1 MGIDMNDIDYELIE
15 HYFSG
20 QMTPEELVAFE
31 NRRQADPE
39 FREMVATWSDV
50 SDTLRQS
57 LQADPQREALI
68 QTLQSNRYQFQEKGK
83 IVSIRRLMAAAAS
96 VAVLIAALMYWS
108 PWKKDLYSQYA
119 IEEMISP
126 AERGSVKDSL
136 AQQAAEQFNHH
147 HYKAAIVTLDK
158 LLADQPGDAY
168 ARYYRGLSYLE
179 DDQPEKARPDLE
191 AIYNGES
198 VFKYEGAFFTA
209 LSYLKEK
216 NIAKCK
222 EWLLKIPES
231 AENYDKAQELLG
243 DIE

>member
-1 MGIDMNDIDYELIE
+1 MGTDMNDIDYELIE

-20 QMTPEELVAFE
+20 RMTEEELAAFE
-31 NRRQADPE
+31 SRRQADPE

-50 SDTLRQS
+50 SNTLRQS
-57 LQADPQREALI
+57 LQADPQRDALV
-68 QTLQSNRYQFQEKGK
+68 QTLQSNRSAFKESAK
-83 IVSIRRLMAAAAS
+83 VFSIRKLMAAAAS

-108 PWKKDLYSQYA
+108 PWKKDLYSQYS

-136 AQQAAEQFNHH
+136 AQQAAEQFNQH
-147 HYKAAIVTLDK
+147 HYKAAVVTLDK
-158 LLADQPGDAY
+158 LLAAQPGDAY

-179 DDQPEKARPDLE
+179 DGQTSKARPDLE
-191 AIYNGES
+191 VIYNGES
-198 VFKYEGAFFTA
+198 VFKYDGAFFIA
-209 LSYLKEK
+209 LSYLKDK
-216 NIAKCK
+216 NTEKCK

-243 DIE
+243 DL